1 MLYNILI
8 FIIILLIYLH
18 VYYHLKVSNDLE
30 VFEHDIS
37 NVTKLD
43 EILSFRQPV
52 VINFFHKSLNNL
64 FNLKRFYNDYGK
76 YNINVRKNNI
86 DNNILDKYTPVNIDL
101 IKDLF
106 ENDKTYYSEHNSKF
120 LKTSNLIVD
129 LQNKDSYLKPPLV
142 SSSEYDI
149 LFGGMKTSTKFKY
162 EINYRNFIYVSDGS
176 INICLSPPV
185 NSKYM
190 DEYNDYY
197 NFEFI
202 SSINPFLK
210 ENNDHLKNISKINLT
225 LNQGQMLFIPAYW
238 WYSIEFNNSV
248 VLFFKYKTYMNEFTI
263 FPHYALSFMQR
274 QNVKNKQNTN
284 KVHINKP
291 KASKKTPD
299 NSNLSKKEELV
310 TEKKKEKKNKNI
322 KKKKLNNNK

>member
-8 FIIILLIYLH
+8 FISVLLIYLH
-18 VYYHLKVSNDLE
+18 IYYHLKVNNDLE

-37 NVTKLD
+37 NIAKLD
-43 EILSFRQPV
+43 EVLSFRQPV
-52 VINFFHKSLNNL
+52 VINFFHKNLNTLFSLKNLYNNYG
-64 FNLKRFYNDYGK
+64 NYNV
-76 YNINVRKNNI
+76 NVRKNNI
-86 DNNILDKYTPVNIDL
+86 DNNVIEKYTPVNIDL

-106 ENDKTYYSEHNSKF
+106 ESGKTYYSEHNSKF
-120 LKTSNLIVD
+120 LKASNMIVD

-149 LFGGMKTSTKFKY
+149 LFGGTQTSTKFKY
-162 EINYRNFIYVSDGS
+162 EINYRNYIYVSDGS
-176 INICLSPPV
+176 VNICLSPPI

-190 DEYNDYY
+190 EEYNDYY

-210 ENNDHLKNISKINLT
+210 ENDNRIKNISKINLT

-248 VLFFKYKTYMNEFTI
+248 VLFFKYKTYMNELTI
-263 FPHYALSFMQR
+263 FPHYALSFMQ
-274 QNVKNKQNTN
+274 KQN
-284 KVHINKP
+284 I
-291 KASKKTPD
+291 KKKNQNQLYQKETFK
-299 NSNLSKKEELV
+299 NEIKEE
-310 TEKKKEKKNKNI
+310 KREKKNKKI
-322 KKKKLNNNK
+322 KKTKKKDNEKNEKNI